1 MPALTETRAALI
13 EQPFSVGER
22 ALLDGLQSLI
32 PNAADQSV
40 QGLSYIPGLVGR
52 FSVANIKLDKCG
64 DLTEA
69 LAMAPAFPGGH
80 LCNVVDLD
88 GPIFLRT
95 DRAIEVQYAFI
106 MYPATLWGNAREGV

>member
-52 FSVANIKLDKCG
+52 FSVANIWRWRRR
-64 DLTEA
+64 
-69 LAMAPAFPGGH
+69 
-80 LCNVVDLD
+80 
-88 GPIFLRT
+88 FLVGT
-95 DRAIEVQYAFI
+95 S
-106 MYPATLWGNAREGV
+106 ATWWISMGLSF